1 MSYLYETAGG
11 QGFFIYKNQNEIILR
26 KKEGHQFYLPVVMV
40 RDYKSGLNDTVYNS
54 AIYYTYINESGA
66 IVVRSVLEYVF
77 PFERQAGE
85 NVSYDSPRLAA
96 FYGRLILF
104 YMEKNTAEGETHYRL
119 HGILPYEGE
128 REIFNVDLRNEE
140 TQYKAVCLN
149 ERLLVSVENEKGY
162 ILYEVAKDLQVVAYG
177 RIGNVDVDG
186 EGDKGNDKIY
196 KMKVDDEKIGARE
209 NDKGKKLKNNMA
221 NTDKESTSMES
232 DKEQELA
239 MLKSSILEQQ
249 KEINFYKSQIES
261 AKRQYQELM
270 QVAEQYRQEANHWSR
285 KFT

>member
-26 KKEGHQFYLPVVMV
+26 KKEGHQFYLPVIMV
-40 RDYKSGLNDTVYNS
+40 RDYKSDLNDTVYNS
-54 AIYYTYINESGA
+54 AIYYTYINENGA
-66 IVVRSVLEYVF
+66 LVVRSVLEYVF

-85 NVSYDSPRLAA
+85 NVSFNSPSLTA

-104 YMEKNTAEGETHYRL
+104 YMEKNTGEGEENYRL

-128 REIFNVDLRNEE
+128 REILNVDLGNKEAL
-140 TQYKAVCLN
+140 YKVVCLN
-149 ERLLVSVENEKGY
+149 QRMLVSVENEKGY
-162 ILYEVAKDLQVVAYG
+162 VLYEASNDLQLVAQG
-177 RIGNVDVDG
+177 RI
-186 EGDKGNDKIY
+186 
-196 KMKVDDEKIGARE
+196 E
-209 NDKGKKLKNNMA
+209 NRD
-221 NTDKESTSMES
+221 
-232 DKEQELA
+232 EQELVR
-239 MLKSSILEQQ
+239 LKSSLMEQQ

-270 QVAEQYRQEANHWSR
+270 QVAEQYREEANHWSG

>member
-26 KKEGHQFYLPVVMV
+26 KKEGHQFYLPVIMV

-54 AIYYTYINESGA
+54 AIYYTYINENGA
-66 IVVRSVLEYVF
+66 LVVRSVLEYVF

-85 NVSYDSPRLAA
+85 NVSFNSPSLTA

-104 YMEKNTAEGETHYRL
+104 YMEKNTGDGVENYRL

-128 REIFNVDLRNEE
+128 REILNVDLGNKEAL
-140 TQYKAVCLN
+140 YKVVCLN
-149 ERLLVSVENEKGY
+149 ERMLVSVENEKGY
-162 ILYEVAKDLQVVAYG
+162 VLYEASNDLQLVAQD
-177 RIGNVDVDG
+177 RV
-186 EGDKGNDKIY
+186 
-196 KMKVDDEKIGARE
+196 E
-209 NDKGKKLKNNMA
+209 NRN
-221 NTDKESTSMES
+221 
-232 DKEQELA
+232 EQELA
-239 MLKSSILEQQ
+239 MLKSSLMEQQ

-270 QVAEQYRQEANHWSR
+270 QVAEQYREEANHWSG

>member
-26 KKEGHQFYLPVVMV
+26 KKEGHQFYLPVIMV

-54 AIYYTYINESGA
+54 AIYYTYINENGA
-66 IVVRSVLEYVF
+66 LVVRSVLEYVF

-85 NVSYDSPRLAA
+85 NVSFNSPSLTA

-104 YMEKNTAEGETHYRL
+104 YMEKNTGDGVENYRL

-128 REIFNVDLRNEE
+128 REILNVDLGNKEAL
-140 TQYKAVCLN
+140 YKVVCLN
-149 ERLLVSVENEKGY
+149 QRMLVSVENEKGY
-162 ILYEVAKDLQVVAYG
+162 VLYEASNDLQLVAQD
-177 RIGNVDVDG
+177 RVENR
-186 EGDKGNDKIY
+186 ND
-196 KMKVDDEKIGARE
+196 
-209 NDKGKKLKNNMA
+209 
-221 NTDKESTSMES
+221 
-232 DKEQELA
+232 QELA
-239 MLKSSILEQQ
+239 MLKSSLMEQQ

-270 QVAEQYRQEANHWSR
+270 QVAEQYREEANHWSG

>member
-26 KKEGHQFYLPVVMV
+26 KKEGHQFYLPVIMV
-40 RDYKSGLNDTVYNS
+40 RDYKSDLNDTVYNS
-54 AIYYTYINESGA
+54 AIYYTYINENGA
-66 IVVRSVLEYVF
+66 LVVRSVLEYVF

-85 NVSYDSPRLAA
+85 NVSFNSPSLTA

-104 YMEKNTAEGETHYRL
+104 YMEKNTGDGVENYRL

-128 REIFNVDLRNEE
+128 REILNVDLENKEAL
-140 TQYKAVCLN
+140 YKVVCLN
-149 ERLLVSVENEKGY
+149 ERMLVSVENEKGY
-162 ILYEVAKDLQVVAYG
+162 VLYEASNDLQLVAQD
-177 RIGNVDVDG
+177 RV
-186 EGDKGNDKIY
+186 
-196 KMKVDDEKIGARE
+196 E
-209 NDKGKKLKNNMA
+209 NRN
-221 NTDKESTSMES
+221 
-232 DKEQELA
+232 EQELA
-239 MLKSSILEQQ
+239 MLKSSLMEQQ

-270 QVAEQYRQEANHWSR
+270 QVAEQYREEANHWSG

>member
-26 KKEGHQFYLPVVMV
+26 KKEGHQFYLPVIMV
-40 RDYKSGLNDTVYNS
+40 RDYKSDLNDTVYNS
-54 AIYYTYINESGA
+54 AIYYTYINENGA
-66 IVVRSVLEYVF
+66 LVVRSVLEYVF

-85 NVSYDSPRLAA
+85 NVSFNSPSLTA

-104 YMEKNTAEGETHYRL
+104 YMEKNTGEGEENYRL

-128 REIFNVDLRNEE
+128 RGILNVDLGNKEAL
-140 TQYKAVCLN
+140 YKVVCLN
-149 ERLLVSVENEKGY
+149 QRMLVSVENEKGY
-162 ILYEVAKDLQVVAYG
+162 VLYEASNDLQLVAQG
-177 RIGNVDVDG
+177 RI
-186 EGDKGNDKIY
+186 
-196 KMKVDDEKIGARE
+196 E
-209 NDKGKKLKNNMA
+209 NRD
-221 NTDKESTSMES
+221 
-232 DKEQELA
+232 EQELA
-239 MLKSSILEQQ
+239 RLKSSLMEQQ

-270 QVAEQYRQEANHWSR
+270 QVAEQYREEANHWSG

>member
-26 KKEGHQFYLPVVMV
+26 KKEGHQFYLPVIMV
-40 RDYKSGLNDTVYNS
+40 RDYKNGLNDTVYNS
-54 AIYYTYINESGA
+54 AIYYTYINENGA
-66 IVVRSVLEYVF
+66 LVVRSVLEYVF

-85 NVSYDSPRLAA
+85 NVSFNSPSLTA

-104 YMEKNTAEGETHYRL
+104 YMEKNTGDGVENYRL

-128 REIFNVDLRNEE
+128 REILNVDLGNKEAL
-140 TQYKAVCLN
+140 YKVVCLN
-149 ERLLVSVENEKGY
+149 ERMLVSVENEKGY
-162 ILYEVAKDLQVVAYG
+162 VLYEASNDLQLVAQD
-177 RIGNVDVDG
+177 RV
-186 EGDKGNDKIY
+186 
-196 KMKVDDEKIGARE
+196 E
-209 NDKGKKLKNNMA
+209 NRN
-221 NTDKESTSMES
+221 
-232 DKEQELA
+232 EQELA
-239 MLKSSILEQQ
+239 MLKSSLMEQQ

-270 QVAEQYRQEANHWSR
+270 QVAEQYREEANHWSG

>member
-26 KKEGHQFYLPVVMV
+26 KKEGHQFYLPVIMV
-40 RDYKSGLNDTVYNS
+40 RDYKNGLNDTVYNS
-54 AIYYTYINESGA
+54 AIYYTYINENGA
-66 IVVRSVLEYVF
+66 LVVRSVLEYVF

-85 NVSYDSPRLAA
+85 NVSFNSPSLTA

-104 YMEKNTAEGETHYRL
+104 YMEKNTGEGEENYRL

-128 REIFNVDLRNEE
+128 REILNVDLGNKEAL
-140 TQYKAVCLN
+140 YKVVCLN
-149 ERLLVSVENEKGY
+149 ERMLVSVENEKGY
-162 ILYEVAKDLQVVAYG
+162 VLYEASNDLQLVAQD
-177 RIGNVDVDG
+177 RIENR
-186 EGDKGNDKIY
+186 ND
-196 KMKVDDEKIGARE
+196 
-209 NDKGKKLKNNMA
+209 
-221 NTDKESTSMES
+221 
-232 DKEQELA
+232 QELA
-239 MLKSSILEQQ
+239 MLKSSLMEQQ

-270 QVAEQYRQEANHWSR
+270 QVAEQYREEANHWSG

>member
-11 QGFFIYKNQNEIILR
+11 QGFFIYINQNEIILR
-26 KKEGHQFYLPVVMV
+26 KKEGHQFYLPVIMV

-54 AIYYTYINESGA
+54 AIYYTYINENGA
-66 IVVRSVLEYVF
+66 LVVRSVLEYVF

-85 NVSYDSPRLAA
+85 NVSFNSPSLTA

-104 YMEKNTAEGETHYRL
+104 YMEKNTGDGVENYRL

-128 REIFNVDLRNEE
+128 REILNVDLGNKEAL
-140 TQYKAVCLN
+140 YKVVCLN
-149 ERLLVSVENEKGY
+149 ERMLVSVENEKGY
-162 ILYEVAKDLQVVAYG
+162 VLYEASNDLQLVAQD
-177 RIGNVDVDG
+177 RIENR
-186 EGDKGNDKIY
+186 ND
-196 KMKVDDEKIGARE
+196 
-209 NDKGKKLKNNMA
+209 
-221 NTDKESTSMES
+221 
-232 DKEQELA
+232 QELA
-239 MLKSSILEQQ
+239 MLKSSLMEQQ

-270 QVAEQYRQEANHWSR
+270 QVAEQYREEANHWSG

>member
-26 KKEGHQFYLPVVMV
+26 KKEGHQFYLPVIMV
-40 RDYKSGLNDTVYNS
+40 RDYKSDLNDTVYNS
-54 AIYYTYINESGA
+54 AIYYTYINENGA
-66 IVVRSVLEYVF
+66 LVVRSVLEYVF

-85 NVSYDSPRLAA
+85 NVSFNSPSLTA

-104 YMEKNTAEGETHYRL
+104 YMEKNTGEGEENYRL

-128 REIFNVDLRNEE
+128 REILNVDLGNKEAL
-140 TQYKAVCLN
+140 YKVVCLN
-149 ERLLVSVENEKGY
+149 QRMLVSVENEKGY
-162 ILYEVAKDLQVVAYG
+162 VLYEASNDLQLVAQG
-177 RIGNVDVDG
+177 RIENR
-186 EGDKGNDKIY
+186 
-196 KMKVDDEKIGARE
+196 DD
-209 NDKGKKLKNNMA
+209 
-221 NTDKESTSMES
+221 
-232 DKEQELA
+232 QELVR
-239 MLKSSILEQQ
+239 LKSSLMEQQ

-270 QVAEQYRQEANHWSR
+270 QVAEQYREEANHWSG

>member
-1 MSYLYETAGG
+1 MSYLYETASG

-54 AIYYTYINESGA
+54 AIYYTYINENGA

-85 NVSYDSPRLAA
+85 SVSYDAPKLVA

-104 YMEKNTAEGETHYRL
+104 YMEKNTSDGEAHYRL
-119 HGILPYEGE
+119 HGILPYESQ
-128 REIFNVDLRNEE
+128 REIFNVDLRNKE
-140 TQYKAVCLN
+140 TQFKLVCLN

-162 ILYEVAKDLQVVAYG
+162 VLYEIASDLQVVAHGKIERLYKYDD
-177 RIGNVDVDG
+177 RISERNYEEEASDEEIGIRKNANDNNEKNKMETTGG
-186 EGDKGNDKIY
+186 E
-196 KMKVDDEKIGARE
+196 
-209 NDKGKKLKNNMA
+209 
-221 NTDKESTSMES
+221 NTDTGA

-249 KEINFYKSQIES
+249 KEIDFYKSQIES

>member
-26 KKEGHQFYLPVVMV
+26 KKEGHQFYLPVIMV

-54 AIYYTYINESGA
+54 AIYYTYINENGA
-66 IVVRSVLEYVF
+66 LVVRSVLEYVF

-85 NVSYDSPRLAA
+85 NVSFNSPSLTA

-104 YMEKNTAEGETHYRL
+104 YMEKNTGEGVENYRL

-128 REIFNVDLRNEE
+128 REILNVDLGNKEAL
-140 TQYKAVCLN
+140 YKVVCLN
-149 ERLLVSVENEKGY
+149 QRMLVSVENEKGY
-162 ILYEVAKDLQVVAYG
+162 VLYEASNDLQLVAQD
-177 RIGNVDVDG
+177 RIENR
-186 EGDKGNDKIY
+186 ND
-196 KMKVDDEKIGARE
+196 
-209 NDKGKKLKNNMA
+209 
-221 NTDKESTSMES
+221 
-232 DKEQELA
+232 QELA
-239 MLKSSILEQQ
+239 MLKSSLMEQQ

-270 QVAEQYRQEANHWSR
+270 QVAEQYREEANHWSG

>member
-11 QGFFIYKNQNEIILR
+11 QGFFIYINQNEIILR
-26 KKEGHQFYLPVVMV
+26 KKEGHQFYLPVIMV

-54 AIYYTYINESGA
+54 AIYYTYINENGA
-66 IVVRSVLEYVF
+66 LVVRSVLEYVF

-85 NVSYDSPRLAA
+85 NVSFNSPSLTA

-104 YMEKNTAEGETHYRL
+104 YMEKNTGEGEENYRL

-128 REIFNVDLRNEE
+128 REILNVDLGNKEAL
-140 TQYKAVCLN
+140 YKVVCLN
-149 ERLLVSVENEKGY
+149 ERMLVSVENEKGY
-162 ILYEVAKDLQVVAYG
+162 VLYEASNDLQLVAQD
-177 RIGNVDVDG
+177 RV
-186 EGDKGNDKIY
+186 
-196 KMKVDDEKIGARE
+196 E
-209 NDKGKKLKNNMA
+209 NRN
-221 NTDKESTSMES
+221 
-232 DKEQELA
+232 EQELA
-239 MLKSSILEQQ
+239 MLKSSLMEQQ

-270 QVAEQYRQEANHWSR
+270 QVAEQYREEANHWSG

>member
-54 AIYYTYINESGA
+54 AIYYTYINENGA

-85 NVSYDSPRLAA
+85 NVTYDFPRLAA

-104 YMEKNTAEGETHYRL
+104 YMEKYILEGETHYRL
-119 HGILPYEGE
+119 HGILPYESQ

-140 TQYKAVCLN
+140 TQYKVVCLN

-162 ILYEVAKDLQVVAYG
+162 VLYEIAKDLQIVAHG
-177 RIGNVDVDG
+177 KI
-186 EGDKGNDKIY
+186 EGLDKHDDKLSDRNY
-196 KMKVDDEKIGARE
+196 EQEACDEE
-209 NDKGKKLKNNMA
+209 NGIRKNSMEA
-221 NTDKESTSMES
+221 AGDENTDKESTSRES

-239 MLKSSILEQQ
+239 LLKSSILEQQ
-249 KEINFYKSQIES
+249 KEIDFYKSQIES

>member
-26 KKEGHQFYLPVVMV
+26 KKEGHQFYLPVIMV
-40 RDYKSGLNDTVYNS
+40 RDYKSDLNDTVYNS
-54 AIYYTYINESGA
+54 AIYYTYINENGA
-66 IVVRSVLEYVF
+66 LVVRSVLEYVF

-85 NVSYDSPRLAA
+85 NVSFNSPSLTA

-104 YMEKNTAEGETHYRL
+104 YMEKNTGEGEENYRL

-128 REIFNVDLRNEE
+128 REILNVDLGNKEAL
-140 TQYKAVCLN
+140 YKVICLN
-149 ERLLVSVENEKGY
+149 QRMLVSVENEKGY
-162 ILYEVAKDLQVVAYG
+162 VLYEASNDLQLVAQG
-177 RIGNVDVDG
+177 RI
-186 EGDKGNDKIY
+186 
-196 KMKVDDEKIGARE
+196 E
-209 NDKGKKLKNNMA
+209 NRD
-221 NTDKESTSMES
+221 
-232 DKEQELA
+232 EQELVR
-239 MLKSSILEQQ
+239 LKSSLMEQQ

-270 QVAEQYRQEANHWSR
+270 QVAEQYREEANHWSG

>member
-1 MSYLYETAGG
+1 MSYLYETASG

-40 RDYKSGLNDTVYNS
+40 RDYKSGLDDTVYNS
-54 AIYYTYINESGA
+54 AIYYTYISESGA

-77 PFERQAGE
+77 PFERQAGGSI
-85 NVSYDSPRLAA
+85 SYDAPKLVA

-104 YMEKNTAEGETHYRL
+104 YMEKNMADDETHYRL
-119 HGILPYEGE
+119 HGILPYESQ

-140 TQYKAVCLN
+140 TQFKVVCLN

-162 ILYEVAKDLQVVAYG
+162 VLYEIAGDLQVVAHG
-177 RIGNVDVDG
+177 RIESANVHR
-186 EGDKGNDKIY
+186 DKLNDINHGI
-196 KMKVDDEKIGARE
+196 EC
-209 NDKGKKLKNNMA
+209 
-221 NTDKESTSMES
+221 

-249 KEINFYKSQIES
+249 KEIDFYKSQVES

>member
-26 KKEGHQFYLPVVMV
+26 KKEGHQFYLPVIMV

-54 AIYYTYINESGA
+54 AIYYTYINENGA
-66 IVVRSVLEYVF
+66 LVVRSVLEYVF

-85 NVSYDSPRLAA
+85 NVSFNSPSLTA

-104 YMEKNTAEGETHYRL
+104 YMEKNTGDGVENYRL

-128 REIFNVDLRNEE
+128 REILNVDLGNKEAL
-140 TQYKAVCLN
+140 YKVVCLN
-149 ERLLVSVENEKGY
+149 ERMLVSVENEKGY
-162 ILYEVAKDLQVVAYG
+162 VLYEASNDLQLVAQD
-177 RIGNVDVDG
+177 RVENR
-186 EGDKGNDKIY
+186 ND
-196 KMKVDDEKIGARE
+196 
-209 NDKGKKLKNNMA
+209 
-221 NTDKESTSMES
+221 
-232 DKEQELA
+232 QELA
-239 MLKSSILEQQ
+239 MLKSSLMEQQ

-270 QVAEQYRQEANHWSR
+270 QVAEQYREEANHWSG

>member
-26 KKEGHQFYLPVVMV
+26 KKEGHQFYLPVIMV

-54 AIYYTYINESGA
+54 AIYYTYINENGA
-66 IVVRSVLEYVF
+66 LVVRSVLEYVF

-85 NVSYDSPRLAA
+85 NVSFNSPSLTA

-104 YMEKNTAEGETHYRL
+104 YMEKNTGDGVENYRL

-128 REIFNVDLRNEE
+128 REILNVDLGNKEAL
-140 TQYKAVCLN
+140 YKVVCLN
-149 ERLLVSVENEKGY
+149 ERMLVSVENEKGY
-162 ILYEVAKDLQVVAYG
+162 VLYEASNDLQLVAQD
-177 RIGNVDVDG
+177 RI
-186 EGDKGNDKIY
+186 
-196 KMKVDDEKIGARE
+196 E
-209 NDKGKKLKNNMA
+209 NRN
-221 NTDKESTSMES
+221 
-232 DKEQELA
+232 EQELA
-239 MLKSSILEQQ
+239 MLKSSLMEQQ

-270 QVAEQYRQEANHWSR
+270 QVAEQYREEANHWSG

>member
-26 KKEGHQFYLPVVMV
+26 KKEGHQFYLPVIMV

-54 AIYYTYINESGA
+54 AIYYTYINENGA
-66 IVVRSVLEYVF
+66 LVVRSVLEYVF

-85 NVSYDSPRLAA
+85 NVSFNSPSLTA

-104 YMEKNTAEGETHYRL
+104 YMEKNTGDGVENYRL

-128 REIFNVDLRNEE
+128 REILNVDLGNKEAL
-140 TQYKAVCLN
+140 YKVVGLN
-149 ERLLVSVENEKGY
+149 ERMLVSVENEKGY
-162 ILYEVAKDLQVVAYG
+162 VLYEASNDLQLVAQD
-177 RIGNVDVDG
+177 RV
-186 EGDKGNDKIY
+186 
-196 KMKVDDEKIGARE
+196 E
-209 NDKGKKLKNNMA
+209 NRN
-221 NTDKESTSMES
+221 
-232 DKEQELA
+232 EQELA
-239 MLKSSILEQQ
+239 MLKSSLMEQQ

-270 QVAEQYRQEANHWSR
+270 QVAEQYREEANHWSG

>member
-1 MSYLYETAGG
+1 MSYLYEAAGG

-26 KKEGHQFYLPVVMV
+26 KKEGHQFYLPVIMV

-54 AIYYTYINESGA
+54 AIYYTYINEKGA
-66 IVVRSVLEYVF
+66 LVVRSVLEYVF

-85 NVSYDSPRLAA
+85 NVNFDSPSLTA

-104 YMEKNTAEGETHYRL
+104 YMEKNTAEGEVDYRL
-119 HGILPYEGE
+119 HGILPYEDE
-128 REIFNVDLRNEE
+128 REIFNVDLRKEE
-140 TQYKAVCLN
+140 TQYKVVCLN

-162 ILYEVAKDLQVVAYG
+162 VLYEVAKDLQVVAHGKINGMDEHENKIDDINYEDEASDEG
-177 RIGNVDVDG
+177 IGTRKNVKDKKVKSNMEDAGG
-186 EGDKGNDKIY
+186 E
-196 KMKVDDEKIGARE
+196 
-209 NDKGKKLKNNMA
+209 
-221 NTDKESTSMES
+221 NTDTGV

-239 MLKSSILEQQ
+239 MLKSSFIEQQ

-270 QVAEQYRQEANHWSR
+270 QVAEQYREEANHWSR

>member
-26 KKEGHQFYLPVVMV
+26 KKEGHQFYLPVIMV

-54 AIYYTYINESGA
+54 AIYYTYINENGA
-66 IVVRSVLEYVF
+66 LVVRSVLEYVF

-85 NVSYDSPRLAA
+85 NVSFNSPSLTA

-104 YMEKNTAEGETHYRL
+104 YMEKNTGDGVENYRL

-128 REIFNVDLRNEE
+128 REILNVDLGNKEAL
-140 TQYKAVCLN
+140 YKVVCLN
-149 ERLLVSVENEKGY
+149 ERMLVSVENEKGY
-162 ILYEVAKDLQVVAYG
+162 VLYEASNDLQLVAQD
-177 RIGNVDVDG
+177 RIENR
-186 EGDKGNDKIY
+186 ND
-196 KMKVDDEKIGARE
+196 
-209 NDKGKKLKNNMA
+209 
-221 NTDKESTSMES
+221 
-232 DKEQELA
+232 QELA
-239 MLKSSILEQQ
+239 MLKSSLMEQQ

-270 QVAEQYRQEANHWSR
+270 QVAEQYREEANHWSG

>member
-26 KKEGHQFYLPVVMV
+26 KKEGHQFYLPVIMV

-54 AIYYTYINESGA
+54 AIYYTYINENGA
-66 IVVRSVLEYVF
+66 LVVRSVLEYVF

-85 NVSYDSPRLAA
+85 NVSFNSPSLTA

-104 YMEKNTAEGETHYRL
+104 YMEKNTGDGVENYRL

-128 REIFNVDLRNEE
+128 REILNVDLGNKEAL
-140 TQYKAVCLN
+140 YKVVCLN
-149 ERLLVSVENEKGY
+149 ECLLVFVENEKGY
-162 ILYEVAKDLQVVAYG
+162 VLYEASNDLQLVAQD
-177 RIGNVDVDG
+177 RV
-186 EGDKGNDKIY
+186 
-196 KMKVDDEKIGARE
+196 E
-209 NDKGKKLKNNMA
+209 NRN
-221 NTDKESTSMES
+221 
-232 DKEQELA
+232 EQELA
-239 MLKSSILEQQ
+239 MLKSSLMEQQ

-270 QVAEQYRQEANHWSR
+270 QVAEQYREEANHWSG

>member
-26 KKEGHQFYLPVVMV
+26 KKEGHQFYLPVIMV

-54 AIYYTYINESGA
+54 AIYYTYINENGA
-66 IVVRSVLEYVF
+66 LVVRSVLEYVF

-85 NVSYDSPRLAA
+85 NVSFNSPSLIA

-104 YMEKNTAEGETHYRL
+104 YMEKNTAEGEEKYRL

-128 REIFNVDLRNEE
+128 REILNVDLGNKEAL
-140 TQYKAVCLN
+140 YKVVCLN
-149 ERLLVSVENEKGY
+149 ERMLVSVENEKGY
-162 ILYEVAKDLQVVAYG
+162 VLYEAANDLQLAVRG
-177 RIGNVDVDG
+177 RNEHRDKTNDINYEIDVC
-186 EGDKGNDKIY
+186 
-196 KMKVDDEKIGARE
+196 DEE
-209 NDKGKKLKNNMA
+209 TGKKSEEKSEMKDTGGENA
-221 NTDKESTSMES
+221 DRER
-232 DKEQELA
+232 DYEQELA
-239 MLKSSILEQQ
+239 MLKSSLMEQQ

-270 QVAEQYRQEANHWSR
+270 QVAEQYREEANHWSG

>member
-26 KKEGHQFYLPVVMV
+26 KKEGHQFYLPVIMV

-54 AIYYTYINESGA
+54 AIYYTYINENGA
-66 IVVRSVLEYVF
+66 LVVRSVLEYVF

-85 NVSYDSPRLAA
+85 NVSFNSPSLTA

-104 YMEKNTAEGETHYRL
+104 YMEKNTGEGEENYRL

-128 REIFNVDLRNEE
+128 REILNVDLGNKEAL
-140 TQYKAVCLN
+140 YKVVCLN
-149 ERLLVSVENEKGY
+149 ERMLVSVENEKGY
-162 ILYEVAKDLQVVAYG
+162 VLYEASNDLQLVAQD
-177 RIGNVDVDG
+177 RV
-186 EGDKGNDKIY
+186 
-196 KMKVDDEKIGARE
+196 E
-209 NDKGKKLKNNMA
+209 NRN
-221 NTDKESTSMES
+221 
-232 DKEQELA
+232 EQELA
-239 MLKSSILEQQ
+239 MLKSSLMEQQ

-270 QVAEQYRQEANHWSR
+270 QVAEQYREEANHWSG

>member
-26 KKEGHQFYLPVVMV
+26 KKEGHQFYLPVIMV

-119 HGILPYEGE
+119 HGILPYESE
-128 REIFNVDLRNEE
+128 RKIFNVDLRNEE

-162 ILYEVAKDLQVVAYG
+162 VLYEIAKDLQVVANG
-177 RIGNVDVDG
+177 RIVGS
-186 EGDKGNDKIY
+186 DKYDDKVSDRNY
-196 KMKVDDEKIGARE
+196 EEEASDEE
-209 NDKGKKLKNNMA
+209 NGIRKN
-221 NTDKESTSMES
+221 SMES

-239 MLKSSILEQQ
+239 MLKSSIIEQQ
-249 KEINFYKSQIES
+249 KEIEFYKSQIES

>member
-26 KKEGHQFYLPVVMV
+26 KKEGHQFYLPVIMV

-54 AIYYTYINESGA
+54 AIYYTYINENGA
-66 IVVRSVLEYVF
+66 LVVRSVLEYVF

-85 NVSYDSPRLAA
+85 NVSFNSPSLTA

-104 YMEKNTAEGETHYRL
+104 YMEKNTGDGVENYRL

-128 REIFNVDLRNEE
+128 REILNVDLGNKEAL
-140 TQYKAVCLN
+140 YKVVCLN
-149 ERLLVSVENEKGY
+149 ERMLVSVENEKGY
-162 ILYEVAKDLQVVAYG
+162 VLYEASNDLQLVAQD
-177 RIGNVDVDG
+177 RI
-186 EGDKGNDKIY
+186 
-196 KMKVDDEKIGARE
+196 E
-209 NDKGKKLKNNMA
+209 NRN
-221 NTDKESTSMES
+221 
-232 DKEQELA
+232 EQELA
-239 MLKSSILEQQ
+239 MLKSSLMEQQ

-261 AKRQYQELM
+261 ATRQYQELM
-270 QVAEQYRQEANHWSR
+270 QVAEQYREEANHWSG

>member
-11 QGFFIYKNQNEIILR
+11 QGFFIYINQNEIILR
-26 KKEGHQFYLPVVMV
+26 KKEGHQFYLPVIMV

-54 AIYYTYINESGA
+54 AIYYTYINENGA
-66 IVVRSVLEYVF
+66 LVVRSVLEYVF

-85 NVSYDSPRLAA
+85 NVSFNSPSLTA

-104 YMEKNTAEGETHYRL
+104 YMEKNTGDGVENYRL

-128 REIFNVDLRNEE
+128 REILNVDLGNKEAL
-140 TQYKAVCLN
+140 YKVVCLN
-149 ERLLVSVENEKGY
+149 ERMLVSVENEKGY
-162 ILYEVAKDLQVVAYG
+162 VLYEASNDLQLVAQD
-177 RIGNVDVDG
+177 RI
-186 EGDKGNDKIY
+186 
-196 KMKVDDEKIGARE
+196 E
-209 NDKGKKLKNNMA
+209 NRN
-221 NTDKESTSMES
+221 
-232 DKEQELA
+232 EQELA
-239 MLKSSILEQQ
+239 MLKSSLMEQQ

-270 QVAEQYRQEANHWSR
+270 QVAEQYREEANHWSG

>member
-26 KKEGHQFYLPVVMV
+26 KKEGHQFYLPVIMV

-54 AIYYTYINESGA
+54 AIYYTYINENGA
-66 IVVRSVLEYVF
+66 LVVRSVLEYVF
-77 PFERQAGE
+77 SFERQAGE
-85 NVSYDSPRLAA
+85 NVSFNSPSLTA

-104 YMEKNTAEGETHYRL
+104 YMEKNTGEGVENYRL

-128 REIFNVDLRNEE
+128 REILNVDLGNKEAL
-140 TQYKAVCLN
+140 YKVVCLN
-149 ERLLVSVENEKGY
+149 ERMLVSVENEKGY
-162 ILYEVAKDLQVVAYG
+162 VLYEASNDLQLVAQD
-177 RIGNVDVDG
+177 RI
-186 EGDKGNDKIY
+186 
-196 KMKVDDEKIGARE
+196 E
-209 NDKGKKLKNNMA
+209 NSN
-221 NTDKESTSMES
+221 
-232 DKEQELA
+232 EQELA
-239 MLKSSILEQQ
+239 MLKSSLMEQQ

-270 QVAEQYRQEANHWSR
+270 QVAEQYREEANHWSG

>member
-26 KKEGHQFYLPVVMV
+26 KKEGHQFYLPVIMV

-54 AIYYTYINESGA
+54 AIYYTYINENGA
-66 IVVRSVLEYVF
+66 LVVRSVLEYVF

-85 NVSYDSPRLAA
+85 NVSFNSPSLTA

-104 YMEKNTAEGETHYRL
+104 YMEKNTGDGVENYRL

-128 REIFNVDLRNEE
+128 REILNVDLGNKEAL
-140 TQYKAVCLN
+140 YKVVCLN
-149 ERLLVSVENEKGY
+149 QRMLVSVENEKGY
-162 ILYEVAKDLQVVAYG
+162 VLYEASNDLQLVAQD
-177 RIGNVDVDG
+177 RV
-186 EGDKGNDKIY
+186 
-196 KMKVDDEKIGARE
+196 E
-209 NDKGKKLKNNMA
+209 NRN
-221 NTDKESTSMES
+221 
-232 DKEQELA
+232 EQELA
-239 MLKSSILEQQ
+239 MLKSSLMEQQ

-270 QVAEQYRQEANHWSR
+270 QVAEQYREEANHWSG

>member
-26 KKEGHQFYLPVVMV
+26 KKEGHQFYLPVIMV

-54 AIYYTYINESGA
+54 AIYYTYINENGA
-66 IVVRSVLEYVF
+66 LVVRSVLEYVF

-85 NVSYDSPRLAA
+85 NVSFNSPSLTA

-104 YMEKNTAEGETHYRL
+104 YMEKNTGEGEENYRL

-128 REIFNVDLRNEE
+128 REILNVDLGNKEAL
-140 TQYKAVCLN
+140 YKVVCLN
-149 ERLLVSVENEKGY
+149 ERMLVSVENEKGY
-162 ILYEVAKDLQVVAYG
+162 VLYEASNDLQLVAQD
-177 RIGNVDVDG
+177 RIENR
-186 EGDKGNDKIY
+186 ND
-196 KMKVDDEKIGARE
+196 
-209 NDKGKKLKNNMA
+209 
-221 NTDKESTSMES
+221 
-232 DKEQELA
+232 QELA
-239 MLKSSILEQQ
+239 MLKSSLMEQQ

-270 QVAEQYRQEANHWSR
+270 QVAEQYREEANHWSG

>member
-26 KKEGHQFYLPVVMV
+26 KKEGHQFYLPVIMV

-54 AIYYTYINESGA
+54 AIYYTYINENGA
-66 IVVRSVLEYVF
+66 LVVRSVLEYVF

-85 NVSYDSPRLAA
+85 NVSFNSPSLTA

-104 YMEKNTAEGETHYRL
+104 YMEKNTGEGVENYRL

-128 REIFNVDLRNEE
+128 REILNVDLGNKEAL
-140 TQYKAVCLN
+140 YKVVCLN
-149 ERLLVSVENEKGY
+149 ERMLVSVENEKGY
-162 ILYEVAKDLQVVAYG
+162 VLYEASNDLQLVAQD
-177 RIGNVDVDG
+177 RVENR
-186 EGDKGNDKIY
+186 ND
-196 KMKVDDEKIGARE
+196 
-209 NDKGKKLKNNMA
+209 
-221 NTDKESTSMES
+221 
-232 DKEQELA
+232 QELA
-239 MLKSSILEQQ
+239 MLKSSLMEQQ

-270 QVAEQYRQEANHWSR
+270 QVAEQYREEANHWSG

>member
-26 KKEGHQFYLPVVMV
+26 KKEGHQFYLPVIMV

-54 AIYYTYINESGA
+54 AIYYTYINENGA
-66 IVVRSVLEYVF
+66 LVVRSVLEYVF

-85 NVSYDSPRLAA
+85 NVSFNSPSLTA

-104 YMEKNTAEGETHYRL
+104 YMEKNTGEGEENYRL

-128 REIFNVDLRNEE
+128 REILNVDLGNKDA
-140 TQYKAVCLN
+140 QYKVVCLN
-149 ERLLVSVENEKGY
+149 ECLLVFVENEKGY
-162 ILYEVAKDLQVVAYG
+162 VLYEASNDLQLVAQD
-177 RIGNVDVDG
+177 RI
-186 EGDKGNDKIY
+186 
-196 KMKVDDEKIGARE
+196 E
-209 NDKGKKLKNNMA
+209 NSN
-221 NTDKESTSMES
+221 
-232 DKEQELA
+232 EQELA
-239 MLKSSILEQQ
+239 MLKSSLMEQQ

-270 QVAEQYRQEANHWSR
+270 QVAEQYREEANHWSG

>member
-26 KKEGHQFYLPVVMV
+26 KKEGHQFYLPVIMV
-40 RDYKSGLNDTVYNS
+40 RDYKNGLNDTVYNS
-54 AIYYTYINESGA
+54 AIYYTYINENGA
-66 IVVRSVLEYVF
+66 LVVRSVLEYVF

-85 NVSYDSPRLAA
+85 NVSFNSPSLTA

-104 YMEKNTAEGETHYRL
+104 YMEKNTGDGEENYRL

-128 REIFNVDLRNEE
+128 REILNVDLGNKEAL
-140 TQYKAVCLN
+140 YKVVCLN
-149 ERLLVSVENEKGY
+149 ERMLVSVENEKGY
-162 ILYEVAKDLQVVAYG
+162 VLYEASNDLQLVAQD
-177 RIGNVDVDG
+177 RV
-186 EGDKGNDKIY
+186 
-196 KMKVDDEKIGARE
+196 E
-209 NDKGKKLKNNMA
+209 NRN
-221 NTDKESTSMES
+221 
-232 DKEQELA
+232 EQELA
-239 MLKSSILEQQ
+239 MLKSSLMEQQ

-270 QVAEQYRQEANHWSR
+270 QVAEQYREEANHWSG

>member
-26 KKEGHQFYLPVVMV
+26 KKEGHQFYLPVIMV

-54 AIYYTYINESGA
+54 AIYYTYINENGTL
-66 IVVRSVLEYVF
+66 VVRSVLEYVF

-85 NVSYDSPRLAA
+85 NVSFNSPSLTA

-104 YMEKNTAEGETHYRL
+104 YMEKNTGEGEENYRL

-128 REIFNVDLRNEE
+128 REILNVDLGNKDA
-140 TQYKAVCLN
+140 QYKVVCLN
-149 ERLLVSVENEKGY
+149 ECLLVFVENEKGY
-162 ILYEVAKDLQVVAYG
+162 VLYEAANDLQLAARG
-177 RIGNVDVDG
+177 RN
-186 EGDKGNDKIY
+186 EHRDKTNGINYEIDAC
-196 KMKVDDEKIGARE
+196 DEE
-209 NDKGKKLKNNMA
+209 TGKKS
-221 NTDKESTSMES
+221 KEKSEMKDTGGENA
-232 DKEQELA
+232 DRERDYEQELA
-239 MLKSSILEQQ
+239 MLKSSLMEQQ

-270 QVAEQYRQEANHWSR
+270 QVAEQYREEANHWSG

>member
-11 QGFFIYKNQNEIILR
+11 QGFFIYINQNEIILR
-26 KKEGHQFYLPVVMV
+26 KKEGHQFYLPVIMV

-54 AIYYTYINESGA
+54 AIYYTYINENGA
-66 IVVRSVLEYVF
+66 LVVRSVLEYVF

-85 NVSYDSPRLAA
+85 NVSFNSPSLTA

-104 YMEKNTAEGETHYRL
+104 YMEKNTGEGEENYRL

-128 REIFNVDLRNEE
+128 REILNVDLGNKEAL
-140 TQYKAVCLN
+140 YKVVCLN
-149 ERLLVSVENEKGY
+149 ERMLVSVENEKGY
-162 ILYEVAKDLQVVAYG
+162 VLYEASNDLQLVAQD
-177 RIGNVDVDG
+177 RVENR
-186 EGDKGNDKIY
+186 ND
-196 KMKVDDEKIGARE
+196 
-209 NDKGKKLKNNMA
+209 
-221 NTDKESTSMES
+221 
-232 DKEQELA
+232 QELA
-239 MLKSSILEQQ
+239 MLKSSLMEQQ

-270 QVAEQYRQEANHWSR
+270 QVAEQYREEANHWSG

>member
-11 QGFFIYKNQNEIILR
+11 QGFFIYINQNEIILR
-26 KKEGHQFYLPVVMV
+26 KKEGHQFYLPVIMV

-54 AIYYTYINESGA
+54 AIYYTYINENGA
-66 IVVRSVLEYVF
+66 LVVRSVLEYVF

-85 NVSYDSPRLAA
+85 NVSFNSPSLTA

-104 YMEKNTAEGETHYRL
+104 YMEKNTGEGVENYRL

-128 REIFNVDLRNEE
+128 REILNVDLGNKEAL
-140 TQYKAVCLN
+140 YKVICLN
-149 ERLLVSVENEKGY
+149 ERMLVSVENEKGY
-162 ILYEVAKDLQVVAYG
+162 VLYEASNDLQLVAQD
-177 RIGNVDVDG
+177 RI
-186 EGDKGNDKIY
+186 
-196 KMKVDDEKIGARE
+196 E
-209 NDKGKKLKNNMA
+209 NRN
-221 NTDKESTSMES
+221 
-232 DKEQELA
+232 EQELA
-239 MLKSSILEQQ
+239 MLKSSLMEQQ

-270 QVAEQYRQEANHWSR
+270 QVAEQYREEANHWSG

>member
-26 KKEGHQFYLPVVMV
+26 KKEGHQFYLPVIMV
-40 RDYKSGLNDTVYNS
+40 RDYKNGLNDTVYNS
-54 AIYYTYINESGA
+54 AIYYTYINENGA
-66 IVVRSVLEYVF
+66 LVVRSVLEYVF

-85 NVSYDSPRLAA
+85 NVSFNSPSLTA

-104 YMEKNTAEGETHYRL
+104 YMEKNTGDGVENYRL

-128 REIFNVDLRNEE
+128 REILNVDLENKEAM
-140 TQYKAVCLN
+140 YKVVCLN
-149 ERLLVSVENEKGY
+149 ERMLVSVENEKGY
-162 ILYEVAKDLQVVAYG
+162 VLYEASNDLQLVAQD
-177 RIGNVDVDG
+177 RV
-186 EGDKGNDKIY
+186 
-196 KMKVDDEKIGARE
+196 E
-209 NDKGKKLKNNMA
+209 NRN
-221 NTDKESTSMES
+221 
-232 DKEQELA
+232 EQELA
-239 MLKSSILEQQ
+239 MLKSSLMEQQ

-270 QVAEQYRQEANHWSR
+270 QVAEQYREEANHWSG